1 MAEVIVKVLIR
12 TDKIKY
18 LIVPKSSKIVAGE
31 YVVVSNNLNM
41 LKKSQ
46 KEEQNGRRKKI

>member
-1 MAEVIVKVLIR
+1 MAEEVLKVHLR
-12 TDKIKY
+12 NDNIKY
-18 LIVPKSSKIVAGE
+18 IIVPRKCKIMAEE